1 MLIVTTKKELRE
13 ARKNKTKSFVIRGEL
28 AKELLA
34 AEQKRSNKKNAD
46 NMKNYIGDFKVENVN
61 RQQGAA
67 VVATTTVA
75 LVLGIMAI
83 SSITVIVLYALK
95 KDYNVKVR
103 VKAKVKPTKGKGDVE
118 VEPEVELE
126 CERR

>member
-1 MLIVTTKKELRE
+1 MLVVTTKKELRE
-13 ARKNKTKSFVIRGEL
+13 ARRNKTKSFVIRGEL

-34 AEQKRSNKKNAD
+34 AEQKRSNKKNT
-46 NMKNYIGDFKVENVN
+46 KNLKDYVGDFKVENMKG
-61 RQQGAA
+61 QQA

-75 LVLGIMAI
+75 LVLGIVAI
-83 SSITVIVLYALK
+83 SSITVVVLYALK

-103 VKAKVKPTKGKGDVE
+103 VKAKVKPTNGKGDVE